1 MVRSTTPPRTD
12 NDALGLDPAPASSD
26 FCLAV
31 AYSGGRDSTALL
43 HATACMARELGGIQV
58 LALHVHHGLSTYA
71 DDWLAHAQAQ
81 CKHWA
86 DEGLPVSLHWRHLQL
101 APVAGQSI
109 EAVAREGRYQ
119 ALSEMADSLGCD
131 TVLLAHHRQDQAET
145 FLLQAM
151 RGAGVAGLSAMPQ
164 HVVRHGIQWVR
175 PWLEHPSSA
184 VAHYVAH
191 HGLTHIEDDSN
202 ADARLLRNRLR
213 LAVWPTMVQAFPQSE
228 ASLAQSATHQADVKA
243 CLDDWLSL
251 KLPSLLRVDG
261 HSSGVSLD
269 VSAWRSF
276 NDGQQRELLRAW
288 FQQVTEHVLAA
299 SWVMRL
305 HREVQAGAAH
315 WPITLRN
322 SEGKTLAGQVV
333 LYRGLLSW
341 HAMAI
346 AVDTSATITL
356 CLQHAGLFSVP
367 QAAGSIQM
375 EETQHE
381 GVALHRLQA
390 CELRWRQGGEQ
401 FQLAPDRPAR
411 CLKKQYQAMG
421 VPSCARQQPLLW
433 VGDQLIFVPG
443 LGIDARAWGN
453 PSEVRV
459 SLAWLPDVDR
469 LK

>member
-12 NDALGLDPAPASSD
+12 SDALGLDPAPASPD
-26 FCLAV
+26 FCVAV

-71 DDWLAHAQAQ
+71 NDWLTHAQAQ
-81 CKHWA
+81 CQQWA
-86 DEGLPVSLHWRHLQL
+86 DEGLPVSLHWRHLAL
-101 APVAGQSI
+101 VPMAGQSI

-119 ALSEMADSLGCD
+119 ALSEMATTLGCD

-145 FLLQAM
+145 FLLQAI
-151 RGAGVAGLSAMPQ
+151 RGAGVAGLSAMPHQ
-164 HVVRHGIQWVR
+164 IVRHGIQWFR
-175 PWLEHPSSA
+175 PWLDYPSSA
-184 VAHYVAH
+184 IAHYVAQ

-202 ADARLLRNRLR
+202 ADARLSRNRLR
-213 LAVWPTMVQAFPQSE
+213 LEVWPSMVQAFPQVE
-228 ASLAQSATHQADVKA
+228 ASLSQSAAHQADVKA

-251 KLPSLLRVDG
+251 KLPPLLHVDG
-261 HSSGVSLD
+261 HSSGLSLD
-269 VSAWRSF
+269 VSAWRCF

-288 FQQVTEHVLAA
+288 FQQLTGHVLAA

-305 HREVQAGAAH
+305 HREVKGVAAR

-322 SEGKTLAGQVV
+322 SKGKTLEGQVV

-346 AVDTSATITL
+346 AVNAPATIAL
-356 CLQHAGLFSVP
+356 CFQQTGLFPVP
-367 QAAGSIQM
+367 QAAGSIQI
-375 EETQHE
+375 EETPHL
-381 GVALHRLQA
+381 GVALHRLQS

-401 FQLAPDRPAR
+401 FQMAPDRPAR
-411 CLKKQYQAMG
+411 CLKKQFQSVG
-421 VPSCARQQPLLW
+421 VPSWARQQPLLW
-433 VGDQLIFVPG
+433 AGDQLIFVPG

-453 PSEVRV
+453 PIEVRV
-459 SLAWLPDVDR
+459 SLAWLPDFDR

>member
-12 NDALGLDPAPASSD
+12 HDALGLDPTPASSD
-26 FCLAV
+26 LCLAV

-43 HATACMARELGGIQV
+43 HATACMARELGGVQV

-81 CKHWA
+81 CQQWA
-86 DEGLPVSLHWRHLQL
+86 DEGLPVSMHWRHLALNQK
-101 APVAGQSI
+101 AGQSI

-119 ALSEMADSLGCD
+119 ALSEMATSLGCN

-175 PWLEHPSSA
+175 PWLEYPSSA
-184 VAHYVAH
+184 IAHYIAQ

-202 ADARLLRNRLR
+202 TDTRLSRNRLR
-213 LAVWPTMVQAFPQSE
+213 LEVWPSMVQAFPQVE
-228 ASLAQSATHQADVKA
+228 ASLAQSASHQADVKA
-243 CLDDWLSL
+243 CLDDWLLL
-251 KLPSLLRVDG
+251 KLPPLLQGDG
-261 HSSGVSLD
+261 QTAGMSLD
-269 VSAWRSF
+269 VSAWRCF

-288 FQQVTEHVLAA
+288 FQQETGHVLAA

-305 HREVQAGAAH
+305 HREVQDGTAR
-315 WPITLRN
+315 WPITLR
-322 SEGKTLAGQVV
+322 SKEGQKLEGQVV

-346 AVDTSATITL
+346 AVNAPATIPL
-356 CLQHAGLFSVP
+356 CLQQMGLFPVP
-367 QAAGSIQM
+367 QAAGSIQI
-375 EETQHE
+375 EETQHQ
-381 GVALHRLQA
+381 GVALHRLQS

-411 CLKKQYQAMG
+411 CLKKQFQTMG